1 MFQCGHGQLTSV
13 VALLLVTESAVL
25 VFDSRLGAEG
35 AGSISWLVLD
45 SYRYPLEIQARDVCK
60 EKDFKILMKIGPK
73 TFLLQNCQVAF
84 KMNNINYFQKGRR
97 AGESFRRQKYR
108 YRYLF
113 LELRNSLSKFFLM
126 LYLKFTRKN
135 KMH

>member
-45 SYRYPLEIQARDVCK
+45 SYRYPLEIQARDVGK

-84 KMNNINYFQKGRR
+84 KN
-97 AGESFRRQKYR
+97 E
-108 YRYLF
+108 
-113 LELRNSLSKFFLM
+113 
-126 LYLKFTRKN
+126 
-135 KMH
+135 